1 MSLLFPSLLRMNTM
15 PQLLIGSQAKAK
27 PTFEIVC
34 AKPHKVTGQRMRIA
48 SDNAAAIAGY
58 FDRNGTNK

>member
-1 MSLLFPSLLRMNTM
+1 MT
-15 PQLLIGSQAKAK
+15 QLIIGSQAK
-27 PTFEIVC
+27 PRPSFEVVC

-48 SDNAAAIAGY
+48 SDNPAAVAGY